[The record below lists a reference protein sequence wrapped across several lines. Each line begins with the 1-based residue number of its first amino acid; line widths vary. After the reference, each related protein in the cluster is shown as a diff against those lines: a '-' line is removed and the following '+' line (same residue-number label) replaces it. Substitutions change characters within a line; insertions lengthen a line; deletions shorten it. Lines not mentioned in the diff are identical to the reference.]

1 MQFLLLLPELPYA
14 RDGAFLGRVAN
25 DGRSKAVR
33 HRRATA
39 LPIRRGYQIIA
50 LCHEADTGVVA
61 DSMRDE
67 FEVSRIEVSSVD
79 VESNSCRAFARV
91 HARVRCSNLERSGL
105 VQLAHRLSLMPAVR
119 GVRWESIPG
128 AAAGAGRIA
137 NHSA

>member
-1 MQFLLLLPELPYA
+1 
-14 RDGAFLGRVAN
+14 
-25 DGRSKAVR
+25 
-33 HRRATA
+33 

-67 FEVSRIEVSSVD
+67 FEASRIEVSSLG

-91 HARVRCSNLERSGL
+91 YAHVRCSNLERSGL
-105 VQLAHRLSLMPAVR
+105 VRLAHRLSLMPAVR

-128 AAAGAGRIA
+128 AAAGAGGIA